1 MDDGVLSVRLWEGFG
16 RLQALLGGHV
26 GPGSVITRDG
36 LIASIVPSAPDSPTL
51 NAAVAIDAD
60 QAPEHLAELRRRYRD
75 AKVRRWGI
83 WLDGRAS
90 LAAQALT
97 TAGMVVTTASPGMG
111 AHIDA
116 LASDNTTTIN
126 TPTEADLE
134 TVGRV

>member
-111 AHIDA
+111 AHIED
-116 LASDNTTTIN
+116 LNSSTIDDEP
-126 TPTEADLE
+126 TPADLE
-134 TVGRV
+134 TV